1 MPSRDE
7 KLLERMRQSQSGW
20 KQNNLISVYEGF
32 GFEIRHGRSHDIIT
46 HPDYPE
52 LRETLPRHS
61 KIAKVYVKNAIKL
74 IDQLAELQEAE
85 NKDD

>member
-1 MPSRDE
+1 MPSRAE

-20 KQNNLISVYEGF
+20 KQNNLISLYEGF